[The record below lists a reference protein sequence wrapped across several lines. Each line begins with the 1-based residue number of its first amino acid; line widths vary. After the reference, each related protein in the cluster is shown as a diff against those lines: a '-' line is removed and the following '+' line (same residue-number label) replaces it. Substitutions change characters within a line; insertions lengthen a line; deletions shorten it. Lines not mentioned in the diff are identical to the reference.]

1 MRRVF
6 ARIEDLVPGQVLYDY
21 HMYIMDN
28 TSIRAEG
35 CWYVRVL
42 EVDLENRMALCYW
55 DTSNRERWCNERQ
68 IKKFRL
74 AKKEAKL

>member
-6 ARIEDLVPGQVLYDY
+6 ARIEGIVPGQVLYDY
-21 HMYIMDN
+21 HMYTMGN
-28 TSIRAEG
+28 TSIRKEG
-35 CWYVRVL
+35 CWYVRVV
-42 EVDLENRMALCYW
+42 EVDLENRRALCSW
-55 DTSNRERWCNERQ
+55 NSNRATWYNERQ